1 MMTVLIDAFVA
12 CVKAGFER
20 KNIVLVQNCALG
32 FIYCCHVKQKKLSL
46 REGTETLCHDDIGG
60 IFLEAPIISDLRENA
75 DEIG

>member
-32 FIYCCHVKQKKLSL
+32 FIYCCHVKQKKAVS
-46 REGTETLCHDDIGG
+46 EGGNGDV
-60 IFLEAPIISDLRENA
+60 IS
-75 DEIG
+75 